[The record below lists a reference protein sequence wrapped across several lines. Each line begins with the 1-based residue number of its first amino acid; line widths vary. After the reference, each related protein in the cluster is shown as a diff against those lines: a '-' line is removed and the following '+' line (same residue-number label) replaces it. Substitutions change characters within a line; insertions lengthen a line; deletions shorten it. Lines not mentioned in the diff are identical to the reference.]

1 MVAGWA
7 FSCWPGGF
15 PLAGES
21 AATPNLFIACLGDA
35 HLRDGNDQRP
45 EALSLARAVAE
56 IRALNPAPDLVLF
69 AGDLGHAGNPGAL
82 ALGREILSDLPGQ
95 LLAVR
100 GEGDGVGEDGG
111 SGAQFLGESPFLY
124 SLKGINLL
132 GLNTVCQDT
141 PQGPA
146 FALGENQ
153 RRWLATALPRLDPA
167 TLLVV
172 LSHAPLTTIFRPW
185 GQWTTDSTPLL
196 NQLSRFHQVLCCH
209 GHVHQ
214 PGGIFANGLAAPE
227 KTPLPLVGG
236 GWGEGE
242 TYQWPTYSL
251 AQFTPTPALPQRGG
265 GRKKSSYSGMRNL
278 ALPAT
283 SWPLPV
289 ALEGTPWK
297 LRPGSGPRGCGW
309 GIFTSGGQLPEFR
322 HVLWQT

>member
-7 FSCWPGGF
+7 FSCWPGVF
-15 PLAGES
+15 PPAGES
-21 AATPNLFIACLGDA
+21 APTPNLFISCLADA
-35 HLRDGNDQRP
+35 HLRDGNDKRS

-56 IRALNPAPDLVLF
+56 IRALKPAPDLILF

-100 GEGDGVGEDGG
+100 GEGDGAGEDGG
-111 SGAQFLGESPFLY
+111 SGSQFLGESPFLY

-146 FALGENQ
+146 FALGETQ
-153 RRWLATALPRLDPA
+153 RRWLATALPRLDPT

-172 LSHAPLTTIFRPW
+172 LSHAPLTPIFRPW

-227 KTPLPLVGG
+227 KTPPPL
-236 GWGEGE
+236 GEGK
-242 TYQWPTYSL
+242 
-251 AQFTPTPALPQRGG
+251 
-265 GRKKSSYSGMRNL
+265 KKSPYTEMRNL

-309 GIFTSGGQLPEFR
+309 ALLTPGGQIPQFR